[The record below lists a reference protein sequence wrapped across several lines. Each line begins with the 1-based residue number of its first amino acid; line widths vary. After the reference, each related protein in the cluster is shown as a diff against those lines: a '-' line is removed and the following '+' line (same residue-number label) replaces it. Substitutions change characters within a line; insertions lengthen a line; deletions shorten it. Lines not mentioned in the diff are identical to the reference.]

1 MQPQSIATVA
11 LLVFLLTNLLKTVIE
26 KAFPVTNPAHD
37 AMLRLI
43 PLGMGAVGMVGE
55 YLATAPHVT
64 TDGALN
70 ALLAGLLG
78 GGVAVGTHATTKR
91 QAVLLAVDKIIS
103 EAIDPPKDE

>member
-43 PLGMGAVGMVGE
+43 PLVMGAIGMAGD
-55 YLATAPHVT
+55 YLATASHVT
-64 TDGALN
+64 ADGTLN

-78 GGVAVGTHATTKR
+78 GSVSVSAYHSNKR
-91 QAVLLAVDKIIS
+91 QDVLLAVGKILT
-103 EAIDPPKDE
+103 EVVEPPKAE